1 MAVGWGGAGV
11 DDGVEEPEGAFA
23 FDVAAE
29 NGFEDFVIDVGEV
42 AADVTL
48 EDVAI
53 LTGEV
58 GESAEGAVG
67 AFTFAVGVAVVDE
80 AAF

>member
-1 MAVGWGGAGV
+1 MAGE
-11 DDGVEEPEGAFA
+11 D
-23 FDVAAE
+23 
-29 NGFEDFVIDVGEV
+29 GFEDFVIDVGEV

-58 GESAEGAVG
+58 SESAEGTVG
-67 AFTFAVGVAVVDE
+67 AFAFAVGVAVVDE